1 MMPGM
6 NSRQAQQMMKKMGIQ
21 QIEIDAVEV
30 IIKTADKE
38 YVFTNPQVS
47 KMNMMGQ
54 EMYQV
59 VGHPEQRALDETPD
73 IDDDDV
79 QTVMDQTGVSEE
91 DARKAIE
98 NSKGDLADAIMKL
111 K

>member
-21 QIEIDAVEV
+21 QVEIDAVEV

-59 VGHPEQRALDETPD
+59 VGHPQLREQNEIPD

-79 QTVMDQTGVSEE
+79 QTVIDQTGASEE
-91 DARKAIE
+91 AAREAIE
-98 NSKGDLADAIMKL
+98 NSKGDLAD
-111 K
+111 

>member
-1 MMPGM
+1 MIPGM

-21 QIEIDAVEV
+21 QVEIDAVEV
-30 IIKTADKE
+30 IIKTPDKE
-38 YVFTNPQVS
+38 LVFTKPQVS

-54 EMYQV
+54 EIYKV
-59 VGHPEQRALDETPD
+59 VGHPEVKSADETPD

-79 QTVMDQTGVSEE
+79 QTVMDQTGASEE
-91 DARKAIE
+91 DAREAIE

>member
-1 MMPGM
+1 MIPGM

-21 QIEIDAVEV
+21 QVEIDAVEV

-59 VGHPEQRALDETPD
+59 VGHPHLKEADETPD

-79 QTVMDQTGVSEE
+79 QTVMDQTGASEE
-91 DARKAIE
+91 DAREAIE
-98 NSKGDLADAIMKL
+98 NSKGDLAEAIMKL

>member
-30 IIKTADKE
+30 IIKTVDKE
-38 YVFTNPQVS
+38 LVFTNPQVS

-59 VGHPEQRALDETPD
+59 VGHPQLREMDETPD

-91 DARKAIE
+91 EAREAIE

>member
-21 QIEIDAVEV
+21 QVEIDAVEV

-59 VGHPEQRALDETPD
+59 VGHPELRESNEVPD

-79 QTVMDQTGVSEE
+79 QTVMDQAGVSEE
-91 DARKAIE
+91 EARDAIE